1 MSDRF
6 HNLRKVLEGGDLLLK
21 FSDGRGL
28 SVHQP
33 QMTLASVQ
41 LRLYL
46 EDPDE
51 SVDGAAEGTAG
62 SKRRRAEAAG
72 PSSSLLEMRSIPVS
86 GVRGCNMFLCVTAIH
101 HSWTALFIEPC
112 MGQESPDCPF
122 YLCSCV
128 PHVGPGSGLEV
139 SRI

>member
-101 HSWTALFIEPC
+101 SLLSHAWDRNPPIAPFIYARASR
-112 MGQESPDCPF
+112 MWGQDQ
-122 YLCSCV
+122 
-128 PHVGPGSGLEV
+128 V
-139 SRI
+139 SRSLESR